1 MHLSHAKSQLTRFAL
16 LRPGWMRAAAVVLAL
31 LLAGLFGSLSPSALN
46 ALDERGDGL
55 TWRMSD
61 AQRQE
66 RRVVVVDIDEKS
78 VQALGPWPWSRQ
90 TLAGLVDGLNHYN
103 VGLKLYDIVLP
114 DSKQGDAQ
122 LLQALGGG
130 APNVWGQ
137 VFSLSPEINV
147 ASGQPFGGL
156 DLGPCPSI
164 AATGFGY
171 VANQAGLMGGNA
183 TAGHISPVIDGDGAV
198 RRVPAFV
205 CWQGRSYPSLT
216 LAGLLSADG
225 GAPQIVRGQSWS
237 DAPWRVALGRLPE
250 VSLPLNEQGQVR
262 VSYQVPRAGFVSI
275 SAVDVIERRAP
286 AELLQGVWALVGS
299 TAFGAGDA
307 IPTPHGGAVGGLEVH
322 AQILA
327 AALDGRTPYAPRAA
341 WVWPLVSGALALA
354 LLLAFSAVGERAG
367 PAGQSRRAAGWVLP
381 LLGIILAGA
390 FFAAHAF
397 ALLHFQLWLGWA
409 AQSLVV
415 VLAAVLLSGVELTRL
430 RWEKSRLFDNLSS
443 YLSEPVAKEVGLSER
458 SEVVEAARRDVTV
471 LCASLRN
478 FGAYSDTQSPE
489 AAAQVLHQFVS
500 MVNRVVTSHG
510 GVLQHVH
517 GADVLA
523 VWPATPASQAGAVL
537 AAAHELWES
546 CEEMCSQWQPENEA
560 LTLGEDVPLMEL
572 GIGIE
577 SGCALVGSIGPAER
591 RVHTLLGEPVHVAQA
606 LQGMTAE
613 LSYPILIGPGLQAQL
628 LLEAR
633 SEASKDGSYEFTRL
647 GEFLLPGTTS
657 ARVLHAVVVEFNAT
671 RLRLIMGQGDQ
682 QRLA

>member
-1 MHLSHAKSQLTRFAL
+1 MRMRHVTSQLLRHAL
-16 LRPGWMRAAAVVLAL
+16 LHPGWVRAIAVVLAL
-31 LLAGLFGSLSPSALN
+31 LLGGGVWVLSPNALN
-46 ALDERGDGL
+46 AVDERGDGL

-61 AQRQE
+61 AQREE

-90 TLAGLVDGLNHYN
+90 TMARLVDGLNHYN

-114 DSKQGDAQ
+114 DAKQGDDE
-122 LLQALGGG
+122 LLHAFAGG

-137 VFSLSPEINV
+137 VFSLTPDITV
-147 ASGQPFGGL
+147 ASGKPFGGL

-183 TAGHISPVIDGDGAV
+183 TSGHISPIIDTDGAV
-198 RRVPAFV
+198 RRVPALV
-205 CWQGRSYPSLT
+205 CWQGRSYPSLV
-216 LAGLLSADG
+216 LAGLLAADG
-225 GAPQIVRGQSWS
+225 GAPQITRGQSWA
-237 DAPWRVALGRLPE
+237 DAAWRVSLSRLPE
-250 VSLPLNEQGQVR
+250 VSLPLNEQGQIR
-262 VSYQVPRAGFVSI
+262 VSYQVPRAGFVSV

-286 AELLQGVWALVGS
+286 TEMLQGVWALVGS
-299 TAFGAGDA
+299 TAFGVGDA

-322 AQILA
+322 AQLLA
-327 AALDGRTPYAPRAA
+327 AALDNRTPYAPRIA
-341 WVWPLVSGALALA
+341 WVWPVVSCGLALA
-354 LLLAFSAVGERAG
+354 LLLAFAALGERVG
-367 PAGQSRRAAGWVLP
+367 PHGQARRASGWLLP
-381 LLGIILAGA
+381 LLGLVIAGI
-390 FFAAHAF
+390 FFAVHAA
-397 ALLHFQLWLGWA
+397 ALLHYQLWLGWA

-415 VLAAVLLSGVELTRL
+415 VLAAVLLSGVELARL
-430 RWEKSRLFDNLSS
+430 RWEKTRLFDNLSS
-443 YLSEPVAKEVGLSER
+443 YLSAPVAKEIGLSER
-458 SEVVEAARRDVTV
+458 SEIVEAARRDVTV

-478 FGAYSDTQSPE
+478 FGAYSDTQTPE

-500 MVNRVVTSHG
+500 MVNRVVQAHG
-510 GVLQHVH
+510 GALQHVH

-523 VWPATPASQAGAVL
+523 VWPADAHSTSHHANTVL
-537 AAAHELWES
+537 AAAHELWAS
-546 CEEMCSQWQPENEA
+546 CEQLCHQWQPEQA
-560 LTLGEDVPLMEL
+560 TLAFGHDEPLLEL

-606 LQGMTAE
+606 LQSMTAE
-613 LSYPILIGPGLQAQL
+613 LSYPILIGPSIQARLNQDSQQL
-628 LLEAR
+628 
-633 SEASKDGSYEFTRL
+633 TRL

>member
-1 MHLSHAKSQLTRFAL
+1 MAVPQASSQTMRRALTQ
-16 LRPGWMRAAAVVLAL
+16 PGWLRVFAVALAL
-31 LLAGLFGSLSPSALN
+31 LLAGLVGVLLPNALS

-55 TWRMSD
+55 TWRLSD
-61 AQRQE
+61 AQREE

-90 TLAGLVDGLNHYN
+90 TLALLVDGLNHYN

-114 DSKQGDAQ
+114 DAKQGDAE
-122 LLQALGGG
+122 LLESLGVG

-137 VFSLSPEINV
+137 VFSLNPEISV

-164 AATGFGY
+164 AAPGFGY
-171 VANQAGLMGGNA
+171 VANQAGLVGGNV
-183 TAGHISPVIDGDGAV
+183 TSGHISPIIDSDGAV

-205 CWQGRSYPSLT
+205 CWQGLSYPSLT

-225 GAPQIVRGQSWS
+225 GVPQIVRGQSWS
-237 DAPWRVALGRLPE
+237 DAPWRVALSRLPG

-286 AELLQGVWALVGS
+286 AGLLQGVWALVGS
-299 TAFGAGDA
+299 TAFGVGDA

-322 AQILA
+322 AQLLA
-327 AALDGRTPYAPRAA
+327 AALDGRTPYAPLAA

-354 LLLAFSAVGERAG
+354 LLLAFCAVGERAG
-367 PAGQSRRAAGWVLP
+367 PVGQLRRASGWVLP
-381 LLGIILAGA
+381 VLGIVLVGGL
-390 FFAAHAF
+390 FVAHAV
-397 ALLHFQLWLGWA
+397 ALLHYQLWLGWA

-415 VLAAVLLSGVELTRL
+415 LLAAVLLSGVELARL
-430 RWEKSRLFDNLSS
+430 RWEKTRLFDNLSS
-443 YLSEPVAKEVGLSER
+443 YLSAPVAKEVGLSER
-458 SEVVEAARRDVTV
+458 SAVVQADRRDVTV
-471 LCASLRN
+471 LCATLRN
-478 FGAYSDTQSPE
+478 FDAYSDTQTPE

-500 MVNRVVTSHG
+500 TVNRVVHSHG

-523 VWPATPASQAGAVL
+523 VWTTTLASPAGSVV
-537 AAAHELWES
+537 AAAHELWSS
-546 CEEMCSQWQPENEA
+546 CEAMCAQWQPEQGA
-560 LTLGEDVPLMEL
+560 LSFGEGVPLLEL

-606 LQGMTAE
+606 LQAMTAE
-613 LSYPILIGPGLQAQL
+613 LSYPILIGPSIQARL
-628 LLEAR
+628 RE
-633 SEASKDGSYEFTRL
+633 GSHELTRL

-657 ARVLHAVVVEFNAT
+657 ARVLHAVVVEFSAS